1 MGCMG
6 HYPCIGW
13 HSSAQMEPNSSYSHR
28 GTGSSRTQIYRSLAS
43 NLLPA
48 PVWEGNGRSSQ
59 WSPLC
64 AILPHI
70 SCPQISGKYRK
81 RTALSLG
88 TPRTSPHWRTYCP
101 LGSVWK
107 RRPTPG
113 TVWPECWW
121 APGSASTT
129 WTGTTPPNSPR
140 NRRWGRVL
148 WIRCPTHTP
157 IASGGDCPQGVSAYP

>member
-1 MGCMG
+1 
-6 HYPCIGW
+6 
-13 HSSAQMEPNSSYSHR
+13 MEPNSSYSHR

-48 PVWEGNGRSSQ
+48 PVWEENGRSSSQ
-59 WSPLC
+59 WSPLS

-70 SCPQISGKYRK
+70 CCPQISGKCRK
-81 RTALSLG
+81 RTALSLD
-88 TPRTSPHWRTYCP
+88 TPRTRPHWRAYCP

-129 WTGTTPPNSPR
+129 WTGTTAEQPTYPAMRACIVDTMPNTYADR
-140 NRRWGRVL
+140 FWWWL
-148 WIRCPTHTP
+148 
-157 IASGGDCPQGVSAYP
+157 ASGCAGLSLNSWLNAHL